1 MADGPRLT
9 PLARLGLRTTEEIP
23 GARQNATF
31 TILFHARAA
40 ENSAGRHRDDTEEAT
55 DSRRCLMQASD
66 TQFLPAT

>member
-1 MADGPRLT
+1 MADGSRPM
-9 PLARLGLRTTEEIP
+9 PPARLVLRTTEEIP

-40 ENSAGRHRDDTEEAT
+40 KNSAGRHRDETEEAT
-55 DSRRCLMQASD
+55 DSRRCLMKASD